1 VNHLAQI
8 APWLEDIGKLA
19 GILVAFGAAV
29 TMLYRGA
36 KASRT
41 ALTDTIK
48 AEMQQQ
54 LLPLH
59 LTVEHIKDELSY
71 NGGGSVKDMTKANG
85 DAIAE
90 VRAAAGEAAALAKGV
105 ALALE
110 ASHIRADAVPPSAP
124 AGEAADAASQT
135 G

>member
-1 VNHLAQI
+1 MIAQI
-8 APWLEDIGKLA
+8 APWLEDLGKGS
-19 GILVAFGAAV
+19 GILVAFAAAV
-29 TMLYRGA
+29 AVIWRA
-36 KASRT
+36 FKASRG

-48 AEMQQQ
+48 TEMQEQ

-59 LTVEHIKDELSY
+59 LTVEHIKAELSY

-90 VRAAAGEAAALAKGV
+90 VRTAAAEAAALAKGV
-105 ALALE
+105 AMALE
-110 ASHIRADAVPPSAP
+110 ASHARADKVSVGAP

-135 G
+135 S